1 MVLRELRFESAAY
14 RWLEL
19 GAPFRIGFDQ
29 PELRGVHLVVE
40 GECEL
45 VLADGS
51 VEPLATGDLVVLPC
65 GGAHEIRS
73 FAAQAR
79 LESGFALAM
88 RTPGTRLRAGGAG
101 ARAVVVC
108 GAFVVREQHHP
119 ALRGLPHVI
128 RVPGT
133 EGRPAAWLAPY
144 VDALGTEAFEGGRG
158 SELIM
163 ARLSDALLAR
173 ALRYH
178 SDNVGQPGWLAGLR
192 DPYVAAALRAMHENP
207 DRPWTLAGLAATV
220 GLSRAAF
227 AARFTDG
234 SVNRRCA
241 TCSRCGCSGLGH
253 CCGSTRAP
261 WPRWPHGSATPPK
274 SPSPPP
280 SNGRWAPHPAP
291 TAAPPPAE

>member
-19 GAPFRIGFDQ
+19 GTPFRIGFDE

-40 GECEL
+40 GECEI
-45 VLADGS
+45 VLADGC

-133 EGRPAAWLAPY
+133 DGRPAAWLAPY

-207 DRPWTLAGLAATV
+207 DRPWTLAGLAAIV

-227 AARFTDG
+227 AARFTDRVG
-234 SVNRRCA
+234 EPAMRYLLALRMQRARTLLREHQSTVAAVATRVGYTSEVAFATAFKREVGTTPGAYRRAA
-241 TCSRCGCSGLGH
+241 TR
-253 CCGSTRAP
+253 
-261 WPRWPHGSATPPK
+261 
-274 SPSPPP
+274 
-280 SNGRWAPHPAP
+280 
-291 TAAPPPAE
+291 